1 MLFQLYSYH
10 KDISIKNE
18 FVINNISIFLNDLSF
33 GIRNQ
38 MNRIFLWEFLQFCLF
53 LRKNDVNIHKNVG
66 ISFDT
71 VGLKHTSEEVPF
83 LSVGNGSSNRNRR
96 LNTAYIERYSNKL
109 Y

>member
-38 MNRIFLWEFLQFCLF
+38 MNRIFL
-53 LRKNDVNIHKNVG
+53 
-66 ISFDT
+66 
-71 VGLKHTSEEVPF
+71 
-83 LSVGNGSSNRNRR
+83 
-96 LNTAYIERYSNKL
+96 
-109 Y
+109 